1 MSADA
6 HPEAPR
12 NFERA
17 LLPEEKIRYALRD
30 PDKSKP
36 FWALGFGETADNWT
50 ELRDRIV
57 EQLPR
62 NSANFI
68 KQTRWGEIYN
78 VDMLIEGSVG
88 KRAPVRT
95 GWIYRSGEDFSRLTT
110 LYVKSTEWRRMERE
124 DTI

>member
-1 MSADA
+1 MSADG
-6 HPEAPR
+6 HPDALR

-17 LLPEEKIRYALRD
+17 VLPEEKIRYALRD
-30 PDKSKP
+30 PDKSGP
-36 FWALGFGETADNWT
+36 FGALGFGETVDNWT

-57 EQLPR
+57 EELPR

-68 KQTRWGEIYN
+68 KETRWGEIYN
-78 VDMLIEGSVG
+78 VDMLIEGPIG

-95 GWIYRSGEDFSRLTT
+95 GWIYCSGEDFPRLTT
-110 LYVKSTEWRRMERE
+110 LYVKTTEWRRMDRE